1 MYDVQNKKKF
11 IKYILGC
18 CGAPEQEQEQ
28 PEEQPHPP
36 QRLQTHPQLQPSD
49 HGDSYCNQHVEKTE
63 NRMDENEQLNENSN
77 NVCDACAFIALQQQ
91 RGDDTD
97 SFTPR
102 VRSDKRS
109 ITLLLGKVI

>member
-1 MYDVQNKKKF
+1 
-11 IKYILGC
+11 
-18 CGAPEQEQEQ
+18 
-28 PEEQPHPP
+28 
-36 QRLQTHPQLQPSD
+36 
-49 HGDSYCNQHVEKTE
+49 
-63 NRMDENEQLNENSN
+63 MDENEHLNENSN